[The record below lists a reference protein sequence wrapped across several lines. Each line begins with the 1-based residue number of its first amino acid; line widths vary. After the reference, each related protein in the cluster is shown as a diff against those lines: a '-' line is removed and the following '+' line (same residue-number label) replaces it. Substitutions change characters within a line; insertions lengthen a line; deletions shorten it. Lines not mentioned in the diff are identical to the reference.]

1 VARATVRLDDTPN
14 LSLTLPMTVLAIP
27 PSNPQAFIST
37 HYPPR
42 LAQE

>member
-14 LSLTLPMTVLAIP
+14 LSLALRTTVLAIP